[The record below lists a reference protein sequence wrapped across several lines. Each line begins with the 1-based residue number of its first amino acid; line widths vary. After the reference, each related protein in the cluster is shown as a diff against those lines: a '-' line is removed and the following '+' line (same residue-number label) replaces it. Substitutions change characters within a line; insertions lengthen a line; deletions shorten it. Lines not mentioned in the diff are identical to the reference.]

1 MRESAAIFELISWH
15 YVSVCVED
23 FVLGA
28 SLPPTARRRKTDGE
42 EKRREKSI
50 KWGRRPYGQGEASPA
65 NKRGASQ
72 RSSQLIIPSGCF
84 QLMGSSLSLRLPYI
98 NAPSTCEYF
107 ERIPRHLNSISSES
121 VGALDGVPRLVAPL
135 SFLKKM
141 VFFLQS
147 VPCIITV
154 IVSRPSMKMSPGCC
168 VLLSFFSSFTIF
180 FILDIYIYIYIGV

>member
-1 MRESAAIFELISWH
+1 M
-15 YVSVCVED
+15 CGVED